1 MTDRHATIGTGSTVH
16 RRCDV
21 TYLTFEALEA
31 EPWLVHAFSTRLGGV
46 RLGDIGSMNLSFE
59 RGDDPDNVRENYRRI
74 ADAVGFDPADI
85 VMSDQTHTV
94 NVRRVGRVDR
104 GAGLMR
110 PKPWHDVDALITDEP
125 GVILTTFYADC
136 VPVYLADTKRHA
148 IGLVHAGWRGTAGR
162 ISREAIRAMGE
173 AFGTVP
179 SDLIAVI
186 GPSICRTCYEV
197 SEDVVACIRENYPEK
212 MWPLLFDTKENGK
225 YQLDLWEVCRQNMI
239 RAGILPEHISVTD
252 LCTCCNPDLL
262 YSHRA
267 SRGKRGNLAA
277 VLMIKE

>member
-1 MTDRHATIGTGSTVH
+1 MTDRQETIGTGTTVH

-46 RLGDIGSMNLSFE
+46 SRGDIGSMNLSFE

-186 GPSICRTCYEV
+186 GPSICRNCYEV
-197 SEDVVACIRENYPEK
+197 SEEVALKFPAACFYK
-212 MWPLLFDTKENGK
+212 KADGH
-225 YQLDLWEVCRQNMI
+225 YQLDLQLANRLILMEEGLAPSRI
-239 RAGILPEHISVTD
+239 RDAGV
-252 LCTCCNPDLL
+252 CTCCRPDFLF
-262 YSHRA
+262 SHRA
-267 SRGKRGNLAA
+267 SGGKRGNLAA
-277 VLMIKE
+277 FLGIVSP